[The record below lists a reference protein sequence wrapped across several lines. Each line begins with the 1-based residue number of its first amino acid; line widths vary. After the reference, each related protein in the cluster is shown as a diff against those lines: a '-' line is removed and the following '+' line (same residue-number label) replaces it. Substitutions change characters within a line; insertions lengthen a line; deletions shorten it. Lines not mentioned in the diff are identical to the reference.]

1 MNLTSSRSHTI
12 FSLTLEQTDSSN
24 PDNTVVSKLQLVD
37 LAGSER
43 QELTK
48 VDGKSQKESIEI
60 NKSLFT
66 LRQVITAL
74 NDLANKKDS
83 SGIYVPYRD
92 SKLTCLLR
100 NSIGGN
106 AFTCMVACLHP
117 SDKYFTENWST
128 LQYAAKAGAISNK
141 PVKNDDPKTK
151 QIEELKSQVKLLN
164 SELLK
169 ANQHIE
175 FLSQL
180 TGQKIERFG
189 APDMKR

>member
-12 FSLTLEQTDSSN
+12 FCVTVEQIDVER
-24 PDNTVVSKLQLVD
+24 PDNIVISKLQLVD

-48 VDGKSQKESIEI
+48 VDGKTQKESIEI

-74 NDLANKKDS
+74 NDVALGKSRKETQ
-83 SGIYVPYRD
+83 GIYVPYRD

-100 NSIGGN
+100 QSIGGN
-106 AFTCMVACLHP
+106 AFCCMVACLHP
-117 SDKYFTENWST
+117 SDKFFSENYST
-128 LQYAAKAGAISNK
+128 LLYAAKAASIKNK

-151 QIEELKSQVKLLN
+151 QIEELKAQVKMLTAELMRAN
-164 SELLK
+164 S
-169 ANQHIE
+169 HIE
-175 FLSQL
+175 FLSRL
-180 TGQKIERFG
+180 NGQQ
-189 APDMKR
+189 A